1 MKINGKQKQFI
12 IEYLKTHSIKES
24 AKNIGIAEI
33 TANKWIANGLKDEIK
48 KAESELYE
56 SAMNKLLA
64 ESQNVASKLIEI
76 IESKTAPPNAKIKAI
91 ELYFNQ
97 IHQYQTDIVSVEKIN
112 QLERLAKNFLSEV

>member
-1 MKINGKQKQFI
+1 MNGKQKQFI

-33 TANKWIANGLKDEIK
+33 TANKWLANGLKDEIK

-56 SAMNKLLA
+56 SAMNKLLT
-64 ESQNVASKLIEI
+64 ESQNVSDELLNI
-76 IESKTAPPNAKIKAI
+76 IQSKTAPPNAKIKAI

-97 IHQYQTDIVSVEKIN
+97 IHQYKNDIVSVEKLNQIEQQIN
-112 QLERLAKNFLSEV
+112 NLMGEN